1 MDVLSQQYSE
11 GIKMNSKYHALTSLS
26 FVLILA
32 ATWLSA
38 CSGPAASSGTVAS
51 ATPKAGLA
59 NPASVFCTERG
70 GRLNITTDATGG
82 QVGQCIFPDGSQCEE
97 WAFYQGKCAPGPSQ
111 AATAASSANLTE
123 AMLKN
128 GKYELPDIKTV
139 QLVDGKFESK
149 YGEGASQVNRGELTR
164 TALGDLNGDGA
175 PDGVVILT
183 VNTGGSGVFVY
194 MLVVVNRNG
203 SPQQVAAEKL
213 GDRVNVQ
220 NLAVKEGQIVLDA
233 LGFAPGDPMCCP
245 SQSVIRTYRL
255 QGNALQVVSEAKPT
269 VTPQPSGATQVIV
282 LDPRSFK
289 LDSSPTSLKATC
301 EASTVVPRT
310 GAYKCTPAGGSN
322 LDPCFVV
329 EGNTLVCNLNPVVGS
344 HSLVTATNSL
354 PKGGTVQDKP
364 VAFFLE
370 LESRYPTCIKRG
382 DFKELSGQPVLYS
395 CQAPGAWLVGNVDT
409 THATWVVQYVTTDS
423 QGAQVTFGPQS
434 VNVVRAWTY

>member
-1 MDVLSQQYSE
+1 M
-11 GIKMNSKYHALTSLS
+11 
-26 FVLILA
+26 
-32 ATWLSA
+32 
-38 CSGPAASSGTVAS
+38 
-51 ATPKAGLA
+51 
-59 NPASVFCTERG
+59 
-70 GRLNITTDATGG
+70 
-82 QVGQCIFPDGSQCEE
+82 
-97 WAFYQGKCAPGPSQ
+97 
-111 AATAASSANLTE
+111 
-123 AMLKN
+123 
-128 GKYELPDIKTV
+128 
-139 QLVDGKFESK
+139 
-149 YGEGASQVNRGELTR
+149 
-164 TALGDLNGDGA
+164 
-175 PDGVVILT
+175 
-183 VNTGGSGVFVY
+183 
-194 MLVVVNRNG
+194 
-203 SPQQVAAEKL
+203 L

-220 NLAVKEGQIVLDA
+220 NLAVKEGQIVLNA
-233 LGFAPGDPMCCP
+233 LGFAPSDPMCCP

-289 LDSSPTSLKATC
+289 IDPSPTPLKATC
-301 EASTVVPRT
+301 EASTAVPRT

-382 DFKELSGQPVLYS
+382 DFKELSGQPVPYS
-395 CQAPGAWLVGNVDT
+395 CQAPGAWLVGNLDT
-409 THATWVVQYVTTDS
+409 THPTWVVQYVTTDS
-423 QGAQVTFGPQS
+423 QGAQVTFGPQP

>member
-1 MDVLSQQYSE
+1 
-11 GIKMNSKYHALTSLS
+11 MNSKYHALTSLS
-26 FVLILA
+26 LMLILA
-32 ATWLSA
+32 ATWLPA
-38 CSGPAASSGTVAS
+38 CGGPAASNGTAV
-51 ATPKAGLA
+51 
-59 NPASVFCTERG
+59 
-70 GRLNITTDATGG
+70 I
-82 QVGQCIFPDGSQCEE
+82 
-97 WAFYQGKCAPGPSQ
+97 
-111 AATAASSANLTE
+111 SANLTE

-164 TALGDLNGDGA
+164 MALGDLNGDGV
-175 PDGVVILT
+175 PDGVVILA

-203 SPQQVAAEKL
+203 LPQRVAAEML
-213 GDRVNVQ
+213 GDRVSVQ
-220 NLAVKEGQIVLDA
+220 NLAVKEGQIVLNA

-269 VTPQPSGATQVIV
+269 VTPQSSGATQVSV

-289 LDSSPTSLKATC
+289 IDSSQTPLKATC
-301 EASTVVPRT
+301 EASTAVPRT
-310 GAYKCTPAGGSN
+310 GAYKCALAGGSN

-329 EGNTLVCNLNPVVGS
+329 EGNTLVCNLNPIVGS

-382 DFKELSGQPVLYS
+382 DSKELSGQPVPYS

-423 QGAQVTFGPQS
+423 QGAQVTFGPQL